1 MMVARES
8 VHRRPRYRAPWFL
21 AVGMLIAL
29 AAGCAPSA
37 PMPPIPAD
45 LPLTANQDIFT
56 IRWALQKEP
65 TVTRAVGTLTTS
77 NVTPTQVTMGL
88 FGLDSGGSIVSR
100 GAANIGEGILQRHH
114 HLLARQRLD
123 RKLADAGRGFREF
136 RGSGFCNADSH

>member
-8 VHRRPRYRAPWFL
+8 VDRRPRPQTVWL
-21 AVGMLIAL
+21 LTVGMLIAL

-65 TVTRAVGTLTTS
+65 TVTRAVGTLTTP
-77 NVTPTQVTMGL
+77 NVTPSQVTMGL

-100 GAANIGEGILQRHH
+100 GTSFVRPTGFGHIPLPFSVELTPTGREVRYDLRV
-114 HLLARQRLD
+114 LD
-123 RKLADAGRGFREF
+123 YRFPGFRM
-136 RGSGFCNADSH
+136 N